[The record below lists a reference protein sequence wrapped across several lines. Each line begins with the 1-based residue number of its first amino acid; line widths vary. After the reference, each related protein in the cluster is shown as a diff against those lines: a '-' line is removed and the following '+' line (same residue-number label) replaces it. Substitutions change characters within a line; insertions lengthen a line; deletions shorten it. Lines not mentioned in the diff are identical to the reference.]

1 MPGRPLKRRKL
12 RITNGAVV
20 LVVRV
25 QRCPDLCSGRLGDPS
40 LPKDRGPICDLVRQ
54 RGLGGGE
61 TRDGDAKWT
70 ATNVVQP
77 QAVTEFY

>member
-54 RGLGGGE
+54 RCLGRGE
-61 TRDGDAKWT
+61 TRDGDAIWT
-70 ATNVVQP
+70 ATDVVEP
-77 QAVTEFY
+77 EPVTEFY